1 MPDAMG
7 TAGRVVAIVSSMLVP
22 VFLLLPFLKSGGF
35 ITKDYTGW
43 QLFSGADIIVTLAG
57 LAVIA
62 LVAASFATVDSPAY
76 GAVVIALGAFVLGH
90 MLPEEIS
97 PARAIGVG
105 AVLVNVAALGMIA
118 GGVLMLLDSLISKP
132 ART

>member
-1 MPDAMG
+1 MG
-7 TAGRVVAIVSSMLVP
+7 IAGRIVAIVASMLVP
-22 VFLLLPFLKSGGF
+22 VFLLLPFLKSGGYLP
-35 ITKDYTGW
+35 KDYTGW

-62 LVAASFATVDSPAY
+62 LVAASFATGDSPAY
-76 GAVVIALGAFVLGH
+76 GAVVIAMGAFVLGH

-105 AVLVNVAALGMIA
+105 AVLVNLAALAMIV
-118 GGVLMLLDSLISKP
+118 GGVLMLLDSLISRP

>member
-1 MPDAMG
+1 MG
-7 TAGRVVAIVSSMLVP
+7 IAGRIVAIVSSMLVP
-22 VFLLLPFLKSGGF
+22 VFLLLPFLKSGGYLP
-35 ITKDYTGW
+35 KDYTGW

-62 LVAASFATVDSPAY
+62 LVAASFATGDSPAY
-76 GAVVIALGAFVLGH
+76 GAVVIAMGAFVLGH

-105 AVLVNVAALGMIA
+105 AVLVNLAALAMIV
-118 GGVLMLLDSLISKP
+118 GGVLMLLDSLISRP